1 MEKQIVD
8 QVVKHLD
15 GFPETKVSSLLDY
28 IEYLKQDEFTEEE
41 RKLIL
46 QSAEEEDGT
55 LWEDIRRNV

>member
-1 MEKQIVD
+1 MVD

-15 GFPETKVSSLLDY
+15 GFPETKISSLLDY

-46 QSAEEEDGT
+46 QSADEEDGT